1 MGHVC
6 VCVCVEMHESQSPYM
21 YVQLR
26 AERIFFKHVPLDC
39 TGSCAG
45 LRVLMEWYDLPI
57 DFSTQCSQAAP
68 PEASSAWTCVRIKT
82 KINTVY
88 SGKADRQMVEERVS
102 RESKKSAY

>member
-6 VCVCVEMHESQSPYM
+6 VCACVEMHESQSPYM
-21 YVQLR
+21 YVPNAYFLSMSR
-26 AERIFFKHVPLDC
+26 W

-45 LRVLMEWYDLPI
+45 LLVLMERYDLPI

-68 PEASSAWTCVRIKT
+68 PEASSAWTCVGIKT